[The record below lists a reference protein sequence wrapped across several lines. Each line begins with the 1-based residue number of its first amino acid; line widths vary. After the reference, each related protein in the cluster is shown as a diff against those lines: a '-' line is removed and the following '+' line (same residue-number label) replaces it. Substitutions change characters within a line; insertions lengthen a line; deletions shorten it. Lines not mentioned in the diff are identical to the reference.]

1 MHSRAPP
8 ITAGRRWSASAIIFL
23 VVFFCRLSS
32 PAASAAATLVTAHA
46 RTTRRFRSPTARVG
60 HFVSLSVASGLSPTR
75 NRSNAVG
82 SPSRASL
89 NEFVCVKPS
98 VDKLDQPRRRNGSR
112 RPHGAMGRRAASF
125 RSRQRARSSTG
136 GLTAGHRYIKSS
148 SSPLNKTS
156 FSLQLLLSLTNHQ

>member
-1 MHSRAPP
+1 MCTADHCRSTLVRVSYHISSR
-8 ITAGRRWSASAIIFL
+8 
-23 VVFFCRLSS
+23 FFCRLSS
-32 PAASAAATLVTAHA
+32 PAAAATLVTAHA

-112 RPHGAMGRRAASF
+112 RPHGATGRRAASF
-125 RSRQRARSSTG
+125 RSRQRARSSTAR
-136 GLTAGHRYIKSS
+136 LTAGHRYIKSS